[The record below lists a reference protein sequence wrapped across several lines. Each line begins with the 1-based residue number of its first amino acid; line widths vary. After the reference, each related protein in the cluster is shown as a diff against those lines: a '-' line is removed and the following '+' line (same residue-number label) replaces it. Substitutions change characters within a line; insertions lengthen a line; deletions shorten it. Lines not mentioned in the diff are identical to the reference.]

1 MIVEKVRGFEG
12 EKGEMMR
19 RWEGERMRRWEG
31 ERRHADCAD
40 EAGRDGKQNGK
51 TRKNGN
57 T

>member
-12 EKGEMMR
+12 EKGR
-19 RWEGERMRRWEG
+19 GWEGEKGERMRRWEG

-40 EAGRDGKQNGK
+40 EAGRDGKQKGK
-51 TRKNGN
+51 TRKNGK

>member
-12 EKGEMMR
+12 EKGRLLEG
-19 RWEGERMRRWEG
+19 EKGERMRRWEG

-40 EAGRDGKQNGK
+40 EAGRDGKKNGK

>member
-12 EKGEMMR
+12 EKGERMR

-40 EAGRDGKQNGK
+40 EA
-51 TRKNGN
+51 
-57 T
+57 

>member
-1 MIVEKVRGFEG
+1 MRGRRGEDGKVRRWEN
-12 EKGEMMR
+12 E

>member
-1 MIVEKVRGFEG
+1 
-12 EKGEMMR
+12 
-19 RWEGERMRRWEG
+19 MRRWEG

-51 TRKNGN
+51 NPEEREYIRIRT